1 MAGSHT
7 VQTFRTMGLGALGI
21 LLAGCYTLQP
31 AVGGP
36 PTPGSVIAFD
46 VNDAGRV
53 ALGGPM
59 GPEISQIEGRL
70 FDKDSAGDYIVA
82 VSSVRLLRGGE
93 QTWRGERVT
102 IKPEYVGT
110 VYERRFSKSKTMT
123 LGLVGAAVVAAFVT
137 RSLTGLGNPNNPL
150 TPPDS
155 QQTQRRPRR

>member
-1 MAGSHT
+1 
-7 VQTFRTMGLGALGI
+7 MGFGALGV
-21 LLAGCYTLQP
+21 LQVGCYTLQP

-36 PTPGSVIAFD
+36 PAPGSVIAFD

-70 FDKDSAGDYIVA
+70 FDKDSAGYVVA

-123 LGLVGAAVVAAFVT
+123 LGLVGAAIVAAFVT
-137 RSLTGLGNPNNPL
+137 RSLSGLGSPNNPIS
-150 TPPDS
+150 PPDTG
-155 QQTQRRPRR
+155 QTQRRPRR